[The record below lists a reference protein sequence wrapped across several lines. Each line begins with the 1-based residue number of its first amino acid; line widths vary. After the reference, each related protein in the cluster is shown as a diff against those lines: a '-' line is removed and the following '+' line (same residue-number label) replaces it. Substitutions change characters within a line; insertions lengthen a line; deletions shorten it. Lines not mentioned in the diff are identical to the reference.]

1 MPDTLLLIKE
11 RVSHNYLHKKMSNEY
26 PNNLAEFSSYDL
38 GFGIFFLPTSAPP
51 WLPLSPDCPRPGA
64 EWVRLLNFHHLFWP
78 AECSLMLFLARFGSY
93 FHFRYG
99 HSHSVAPTGNS
110 FFPDI
115 PLGSLH
121 FHNAIGFH
129 HCSLWF
135 FFLSL
140 LLPSCS
146 VTSRR

>member
-1 MPDTLLLIKE
+1 MYPTIISIRKWVTSTQITSLSFLVWLGIWYIFPTHFSPTL
-11 RVSHNYLHKKMSNEY
+11 
-26 PNNLAEFSSYDL
+26 ASS
-38 GFGIFFLPTSAPP
+38 
-51 WLPLSPDCPRPGA
+51 LSRLSQTWRG
-64 EWVRLLNFHHLFWP
+64 VRLLSFHHLFWP

-99 HSHSVAPTGNS
+99 HSHAVAPTGNS

-115 PLGSLH
+115 PLGSVH